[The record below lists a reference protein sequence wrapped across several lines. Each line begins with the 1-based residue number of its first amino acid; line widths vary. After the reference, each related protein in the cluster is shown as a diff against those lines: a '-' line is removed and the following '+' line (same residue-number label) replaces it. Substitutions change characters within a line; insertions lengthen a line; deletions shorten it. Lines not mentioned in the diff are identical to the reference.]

1 MELKFSEG
9 DKSVYT
15 MLHSVLAQP
24 FPDPGQTIEAHTFRT
39 VMKEDGQVDYIPEQF
54 RLTRSNDDYEYL
66 EYVSYDTLFH
76 CLTIEQIMLI
86 FECLLNERRIL
97 LSANNLS
104 TLTSCMDAISNM
116 PYPFAWQYVF
126 IPILP
131 KSMVSFLGAPMPF
144 LMGILSTSLED
155 ALKEPMEEGVL
166 IVDLDNGEILQA
178 PEDLPPIMPPAAT
191 EKLRKSFKKIV
202 ASPKRHMELSID
214 VAHSLIKF
222 WCSLFGNYGKYMD
235 PVYDTPQGT
244 SSNASQLALIPS
256 SSATGIEKQP
266 SASHGTVQPS
276 TPPSSYRFNFDRFV
290 KSKAADI
297 KKFLVA
303 FKEYQLYDCFIG
315 EREDWMKKGI
325 IDYCIILRAQNAKK
339 KDSIVAVKAKFRS
352 HVDKM
357 LAAWN
362 AEPASAPKKSRATT
376 ISSSQEGIDSR
387 KDSTDRESTD
397 SDARHPSPDSRSLSA
412 TADSDSEDAS
422 TQSQGKSDKASK
434 AAPGVPSVPPKPSK
448 KDRKTGAM
456 PPATVAPSGAKVAPT
471 TTPKHS
477 KSNGTATVSAPVA
490 TTTAPSIPFGSRF
503 TFKPTPLTDGI
514 FEKQIWK
521 LCNVEALADAQVS
534 SNEGHKYW
542 VYTPVLFQRL
552 PSLADVKKVDGAIP
566 VPLSDDAIELLLQWV
581 FSDELLI
588 DTADSVL
595 ELLAAF
601 PPVSSKKGSVNQLRQ
616 LTAITAIQKIAPEN
630 ALPYVKVFAKGNLDD
645 PLIAAVLTASKLAIS
660 KFSPEEMTPLARR
673 QLGAVSHVT
682 LASILHLHSSFSARQ
697 EAQDAVNDVV
707 NGSSSSFSTS
717 SSSSSSSKPK
727 GLVTDLT
734 SLMESG
740 NYSDMTLIF
749 PSKVGDKSTADKDI
763 EIKVHSKILTARSPH
778 LSRILTHNAMSPV
791 TILNVPAAQF
801 RILMP
806 FIYTGKLGKDVKDD
820 RESVFE
826 LVQAAHV
833 LDLDT
838 LSFREALHVALSALF
853 TTSSVFEFLTAPAT
867 SDGSLQHPAERAVLV
882 GAAAHY
888 LANHPTIFYRPEKLK
903 SLEPDVWECIFKY
916 AYAPTVPTTISSP
929 HVRTAAEENFPPKSP
944 RPTEPSSAQSSPNDK
959 VAPIAVA
966 PKKKK

>member
-1 MELKFSEG
+1 
-9 DKSVYT
+9 

-39 VMKEDGQVDYIPEQF
+39 VTKDDGQVDYIPEQF

-66 EYVSYDTLFH
+66 EYVSYDTLFR
-76 CLTIEQIMLI
+76 CLTVEQIMLI
-86 FECLLNERRIL
+86 FESLLNERRIL

-131 KSMVSFLGAPMPF
+131 KSMLSFLGAPMPF

-155 ALKEPMEEGVL
+155 ALKEPMEDGVL
-166 IVDLDNGEILQA
+166 IVDLDNGEIIQA

-191 EKLRKSFKKIV
+191 EKLRKSLKKIV

-235 PVYDTPQGT
+235 PVYDSVQN
-244 SSNASQLALIPS
+244 SSNSSQLALIPS
-256 SSATGIEKQP
+256 SSAAADHEKP
-266 SASHGTVQPS
+266 SAASGTVTVP
-276 TPPSSYRFNFDRFV
+276 TGPPSSYRFNFDRFV
-290 KSKAADI
+290 KSKAADV

-303 FKEYQLYDCFIG
+303 FKDYQLYDCFIQ

-357 LAAWN
+357 FAAWN
-362 AEPASAPKKSRATT
+362 AEPASAPKKNRATT
-376 ISSSQEGIDSR
+376 ISSSQEGIASR

-412 TADSDSEDAS
+412 TADSDSDDAS
-422 TQSQGKSDKASK
+422 TQSQGKSEKSAKAG
-434 AAPGVPSVPPKPSK
+434 PNIPSVPPKPSK
-448 KDRKTGAM
+448 KDRKTGAT
-456 PPATVAPSGAKVAPT
+456 PPATTTASAGKVAPT

-477 KSNGTATVSAPVA
+477 KTNGSTPVSAPIA
-490 TTTAPSIPFGSRF
+490 TTSAPSIPFGSRF

-552 PSLADVKKVDGAIP
+552 PSFADIKKVDGAIP

-595 ELLAAF
+595 ELLTGF
-601 PPVSSKKGSVNQLRQ
+601 PPSNSKKGSVSQLRQ
-616 LTAITAIQKIAPEN
+616 LTATTAIQKIAPEN

-645 PLIAAVLTASKLAIS
+645 PLIAAILTASKLTIS
-660 KFSPEEMTPLARR
+660 KFSPDEMTPLARR
-673 QLGAVSHVT
+673 QLGAVSHIT

-697 EAQDAVNDVV
+697 EAQESVDAVI
-707 NGSSSSFSTS
+707 NGPASSSSTTS
-717 SSSSSSSKPK
+717 PSSKPK
-727 GLVTDLT
+727 GLLTDLT
-734 SLMESG
+734 ALMESG

-749 PSKVGDKSTADKDI
+749 PAKAGSASDKDV

-778 LSRILTHNAMSPV
+778 LSRILGHNAASPV
-791 TILNVPAAQF
+791 TILNVPATQF
-801 RILMP
+801 RLLMP
-806 FIYTGKLGKDVKDD
+806 FIYTGKLGKDAKED

-838 LSFREALHVALSALF
+838 LSFREALHTALSALF
-853 TTSSVFEFLTAPAT
+853 TTSSVFDFLNAPVS

-916 AYAPTVPTTISSP
+916 AYAPVASNAISSP
-929 HVRTAAEENFPPKSP
+929 HTRSAAEECLPPKSP
-944 RPTEPSSAQSSPNDK
+944 RPSESTSTQSSPNDK
-959 VAPIAVA
+959 AAPIAVTH
-966 PKKKK
+966 KKKK